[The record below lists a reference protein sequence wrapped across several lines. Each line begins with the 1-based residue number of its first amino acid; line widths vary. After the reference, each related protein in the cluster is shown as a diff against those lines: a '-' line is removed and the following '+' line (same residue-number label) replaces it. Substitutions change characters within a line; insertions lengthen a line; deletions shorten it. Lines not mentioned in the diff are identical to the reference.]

1 MRQAPRSP
9 LSFKLQRVANV
20 SEHPP
25 PSTRL
30 MSCAHIA
37 NRQLSRIIGARFLS
51 TLLGAENFDQT
62 EHAVS
67 RRHDPLHQL
76 PLLEKDAHVHL
87 AVHCRRGGQILLG
100 LLWLAAA
107 AIELAQA

>member
-20 SEHPP
+20 PEHPP

-37 NRQLSRIIGARFLS
+37 NRQLSRIIGVSKCEAYNRVYGAILRNELRSSYRFS
-51 TLLGAENFDQT
+51 AVGAGPRLKRCGG
-62 EHAVS
+62 VK
-67 RRHDPLHQL
+67 PQL
-76 PLLEKDAHVHL
+76 RVRVEQKPRLP
-87 AVHCRRGGQILLG
+87 C
-100 LLWLAAA
+100 
-107 AIELAQA
+107 